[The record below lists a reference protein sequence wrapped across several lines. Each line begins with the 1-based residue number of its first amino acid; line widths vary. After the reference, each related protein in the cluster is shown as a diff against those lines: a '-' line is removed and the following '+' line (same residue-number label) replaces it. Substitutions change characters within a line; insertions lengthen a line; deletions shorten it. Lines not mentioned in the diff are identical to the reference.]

1 MDEFELANLPPEVI
15 AQLVE
20 MGTISEEQ
28 AELAKQLQTAE
39 TLRYKAGPRGRHTRA
54 TYVAANPLEHLGDFL
69 QKRKAKKDIGRIEG
83 EQDVL
88 RTKKSEGR
96 TAFLDLLAGKDRG
109 QLQPEG
115 ATTYAMPG
123 QDAPMAGQ
131 NIASGLPQA
140 QPPVSQISPNIS
152 PADLDIPF
160 DQFAIGAGGDTSR
173 DIGGRRG
180 VVSVGDIPPPQA
192 GVGPGGEML
201 GDQPPLSLDAQINA
215 ELPPIGAAG
224 QPPAP
229 QNKTAYQLYLEAI
242 RGTIPQGGQGVY

>member
-1 MDEFELANLPPEVI
+1 MDEFELASLPPEVI

-28 AELAKQLQTAE
+28 AELAQQLKTAE
-39 TLRYKAGPRGRHTRA
+39 TLRYREGPKGRHTRA

-69 QKRKAKKDIGRIEG
+69 QKRKAKKDITRIGEEQEG
-83 EQDVL
+83 L

-96 TAFLDLLAGKDRG
+96 AAFLDLLRGKKEG

-115 ATTYAMPG
+115 ATTYAMPR
-123 QDAPMAGQ
+123 QDAVMAGQ
-131 NIASGLPQA
+131 NIESDLPQA
-140 QPPVSQISPNIS
+140 QPPLSEISPNIS
-152 PADLDIPF
+152 PAELDIPQ
-160 DQFAIGAGGDTSR
+160 DQFAIDAMGGTSR
-173 DIGGRRG
+173 NIGGRTG
-180 VVSVGDIPPPQA
+180 VASVGDIPPPPLP
-192 GVGPGGEML
+192 GP
-201 GDQPPLSLDAQINA
+201 PTLDAQINA